1 MKSKFNANISW
12 NTFCHATYVSYYFCS
27 CQTCSNQEMKK
38 SAFTWLFNTNWWWIS
53 CFICLF
59 GIWKLKIIY
68 RHYYIHRYWSFF
80 SPSVL
85 KWKFQFNLIPFRSL
99 FIEHSF
105 KRLWEGFP
113 KFSSVVIFGLFVDF
127 QTFKWIWETH
137 FLTYLE
143 VIGFVWKISYKTN
156 ADLISKHHFL
166 SYKNV
171 AKLSWS

>member
-1 MKSKFNANISW
+1 MVNFLFYLFVW
-12 NTFCHATYVSYYFCS
+12 NMETQNNLSTLLHTQVL
-27 CQTCSNQEMKK
+27 K
-38 SAFTWLFNTNWWWIS
+38 LF
-53 CFICLF
+53 LAVA
-59 GIWKLKIIY
+59 
-68 RHYYIHRYWSFF
+68 
-80 SPSVL
+80 SVL